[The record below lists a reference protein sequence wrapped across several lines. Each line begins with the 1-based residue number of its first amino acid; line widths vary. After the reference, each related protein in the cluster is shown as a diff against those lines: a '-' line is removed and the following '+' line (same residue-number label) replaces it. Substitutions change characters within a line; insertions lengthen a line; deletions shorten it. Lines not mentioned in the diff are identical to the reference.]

1 MDSRNFINHVV
12 SNLSDK
18 QADKLAALLSFAQH
32 PVSTFDLLH
41 WADVDT
47 YKIDSAHPVDYAR
60 EIEKI
65 YPNSINARYVYDY
78 RTANFGALLNVNDVF
93 TSAFLSF
100 IKSIKL

>member
-1 MDSRNFINHVV
+1 MDSRKFIGHVV

-32 PVSTFDLLH
+32 PVSTTDLLH

-47 YKIDSAHPVDYAR
+47 YKIDTAYPVDYAR

-65 YPNSINARYVYDY
+65 YPNSKNARYVYDY
-78 RTANFGALLNVNDVF
+78 RTQWNGALLNVNDVF
-93 TSAFLSF
+93 SAALLSF
-100 IKSIKL
+100 VKSIKY